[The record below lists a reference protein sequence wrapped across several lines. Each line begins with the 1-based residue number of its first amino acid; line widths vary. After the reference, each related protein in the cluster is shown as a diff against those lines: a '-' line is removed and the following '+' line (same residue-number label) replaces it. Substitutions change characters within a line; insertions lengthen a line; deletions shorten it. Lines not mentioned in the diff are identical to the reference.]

1 MKGAEVDREQLADFL
16 KKRRAD
22 LKPEDVGL
30 PRGARRRTGGLRREE
45 VAALCGMSVDYY
57 SRLEQQR
64 GTRPSEQMLAAIARG
79 LHLSLVERD
88 HLFQLAGHTA
98 PRRSL
103 RTEHVDA
110 GLMRVLDR
118 LDDTPAQVVTSLMET
133 LVQTRL
139 ARAVFG
145 DESAYSGLDRSII
158 HRWFTREDARLSY
171 PGTERVMLGRV
182 FTALLREASAKN
194 DPGSRAAEIVDS
206 LMSASAEFRGLWARH
221 EVGLRPNGAKR
232 VLHPE
237 VGLLELHCQL
247 LHDLEQSQILLVYTA
262 IPGSESYE
270 KLQLLSVIGEQSLT
284 T

>member
-1 MKGAEVDREQLADFL
+1 VDREQLADFL
-16 KKRRAD
+16 KTRRAH

-30 PRGARRRTGGLRREE
+30 PRGARRRTVGLRREE

-57 SRLEQQR
+57 SRLEQRR

-79 LHLSLVERD
+79 LHLSLAERD

-98 PRRSL
+98 PQRAL
-103 RTEHVDA
+103 RTDHVDA

-118 LDDTPAQVVTSLMET
+118 LDDTPAQVVTGIMET

-145 DESAYSGLDRSII
+145 DESGYSGLDRSII
-158 HRWFTREDARLSY
+158 HRWFTREDARRGY
-171 PGTERVMLGRV
+171 PESEHAMLGRV
-182 FTALLREASAKN
+182 FTALVREASAGN
-194 DPGSRAAEIVDS
+194 DPGSRATRIVDA
-206 LMSASAEFRGLWARH
+206 LLAASSEFRELWGLH
-221 EVGLRPNGAKR
+221 EVGLRPTGVKR

-262 IPGSESYE
+262 SPGSESYE
-270 KLQLLSVIGEQSLT
+270 KLRLLSVIGEQSLT
-284 T
+284 S